1 MWLSN
6 KNLKANDTSR
16 NRIVLQQPTDTEDPE
31 GNIVYRIDNNNK
43 HHYYK
48 PTKIEKMELQIK
60 LLKLVI
66 ALSVTTTLISVA
78 LLLIS

>member
-1 MWLSN
+1 MWLNN

-16 NRIVLQQPTDTEDPE
+16 NKIVVEDYE
-31 GNIVYRIDNNNK
+31 GNIIYRIDNNNK

-48 PTKIEKMELQIK
+48 LTKIEKMELQIK

>member
-16 NRIVLQQPTDTEDPE
+16 NKMVVKDSE

-48 PTKIEKMELQIK
+48 PTKIEKMELHIK

>member
-16 NRIVLQQPTDTEDPE
+16 NKMVVKDSE

>member
-6 KNLKANDTSR
+6 KNLKANGTSR
-16 NRIVLQQPTDTEDPE
+16 NKIVFEDPE